1 MPYKMGDY
9 FDGLD
14 GWADLSNNIDRLA
27 RVGEAITSRAG
38 GGHDETGGMVTCL
51 TEAVMGVT
59 AGLCEIAEAIDGL
72 ADAVRGV
79 SSKEPSE

>member
-1 MPYKMGDY
+1 MTYKMNDVL
-9 FDGLD
+9 DGLD
-14 GWADLSNNIDRLA
+14 RWADLSRNIDRLA
-27 RVGEAITSRAG
+27 RVGEAITSQG
-38 GGHDETGGMVTCL
+38 DVGHDETGGTVTCL

-59 AGLCEIAEAIDGL
+59 AGLCKIAEAIDGL